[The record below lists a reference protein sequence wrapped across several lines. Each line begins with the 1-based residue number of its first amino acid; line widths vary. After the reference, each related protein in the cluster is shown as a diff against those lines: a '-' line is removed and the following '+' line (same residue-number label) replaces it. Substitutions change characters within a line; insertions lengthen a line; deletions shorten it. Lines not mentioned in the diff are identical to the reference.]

1 MLPSRSQSWNPPEHR
16 TARAPAHRAG
26 GFGPIAVPR
35 RLRPLLLGSICF
47 VLLASV
53 TGASADARTSLGE
66 IEREV
71 ICVTCNVSL
80 VIAESPQA
88 DRERE
93 QIRRLVARGLT
104 REQVLDQLVQDYGPG
119 VLASPEPRGFYL
131 SLYLV
136 PLLAGLALLLTGLIV
151 LPRWRRAA
159 KAAPEI
165 LAEPTALD
173 PRDVQRLEDDLRLYR

>member
-1 MLPSRSQSWNPPEHR
+1 MRS
-16 TARAPAHRAG
+16 
-26 GFGPIAVPR
+26 
-35 RLRPLLLGSICF
+35 LLLGSICF
-47 VLLASV
+47 VLLASA
-53 TGASADARTSLGE
+53 TGASAGTRTSLGE

-88 DRERE
+88 TRERE
-93 QIRRLVARGLT
+93 QIRRLIARGLT
-104 REQVLDQLVQDYGPG
+104 RQQVLDQLVEDYGPG

-131 SLYLV
+131 SVYLV

-159 KAAPEI
+159 KETPEVP
-165 LAEPTALD
+165 AEPSVLD
-173 PRDVQRLEDDLRLYR
+173 PRDVQRLEDDLRLYG